1 MIHTN
6 RIFFAT
12 DMHGSEITFL
22 KFLGAASF
30 YKADTMILGGDIT
43 GKAVV
48 PLIKKEDG
56 TVTCQIIGKDYSAK
70 SPKELEKLL
79 ALIKDLG
86 YYDFA
91 TTPDNWA
98 KIASDKTKSDELFVN
113 LASDRLKHWAD
124 LARAKLP
131 KNVSKIFAA
140 GGNDDPFE
148 IDEILKATEPFVY
161 CHDQIVDVA
170 GHEMICTGYANT
182 TPWHLPRDT
191 TEENMAKVIDGMAS
205 QVKEMPNAIFNIH
218 APPYQSKLDEA
229 PKLDKDLKARAEF
242 VAVGSTAVRTAIE
255 KYQPLLGLHGHI
267 HESRGAIM
275 IGRTLCVNPGSEY
288 GEGIL
293 RGAVINMEPGKV
305 KGHILTSG

>member
-1 MIHTN
+1 
-6 RIFFAT
+6 
-12 DMHGSEITFL
+12 MHGSEITFL

-48 PLIKKEDG
+48 PLIKRDDG
-56 TVTCQIIGKDYSAK
+56 TIITQIIGKDYSAK

-91 TTPDNWA
+91 TTTDDWA
-98 KIASDKTKSDELFVN
+98 KIASDRTRSDELFVK
-113 LASDRLKHWAD
+113 LASDRLRHWAE
-124 LARAKLP
+124 LAREKLP
-131 KNVSKIFAA
+131 KNASKIFAA

-148 IDEILKATEPFVY
+148 IDEILRTTEPFIY

-170 GHEMICTGYANT
+170 GHEMICTGYANM

-191 TEENMAKVIDGMAS
+191 TEENLTKVIDDMAS
-205 QVKEMPNAIFNIH
+205 RVGNMPNAIFNIH

-229 PKLDKDLKARAEF
+229 PRLDKDLKARAEF
-242 VAVGSTAVRTAIE
+242 VAVGSTAVRSAID

-293 RGAVINMEPGKV
+293 RGAVINIEPGKV